1 MIKNSS
7 NLTSAASEIIS
18 SSSTQRNKLFSAGKV
33 PRKLITKSY
42 KITNDSSHPDS
53 LNNANN
59 NHERR
64 NISRNSNKRPNN
76 KSVIVNNNDLSR
88 ESKGTTSLNLSNI
101 RYKDGYVIKDAT
113 NSNPGYGLW
122 SIKIPQ
128 IEKKSNQ
135 SEEINKNIDLS
146 PKKEESKN
154 DNIIKNMNIINY
166 INNINNIN
174 IINDKSNSDNN
185 ISETNY
191 KYTNF
196 IDNEKLYENHLKTKK
211 VIGKL
216 YNKLNDLEKKYMK
229 ALSNFYEKK
238 YLCRNSIKMKKEYD
252 LQLKNNFDEI
262 KIIKDKTEEIG
273 SQNKVLED
281 ALSNTRNEINR
292 LLNVMKDDKDSMKKL
307 KEEYEDRMKNEE
319 IERERMNEIIKINEG
334 KIEVLN
340 EKTSQLADDKNL
352 GNEKIK
358 SNDYNFV
365 FEEDNENKKE
375 YEIKK
380 LKEMALNLQ
389 VKICSLKKEIKS
401 NDDEIEK
408 LNNVMKYKNLKDEY
422 QKNNINNLFYLIEE
436 NEINSHNNNI
446 ILKNKN
452 EIIRKLNEN
461 ILFRKG
467 GSIKLKK
474 LPRSSSQSL
483 LLNKK
488 AYNL

>member
-18 SSSTQRNKLFSAGKV
+18 SSSTQRNKIFSARKV

-53 LNNANN
+53 LNNINKNN
-59 NHERR
+59 ERK

-76 KSVIVNNNDLSR
+76 KSAIVNNNDLSR

-101 RYKDGYVIKDAT
+101 RYKDGYVIKDPT

-128 IEKKSNQ
+128 IEKKANQ
-135 SEEINKNIDLS
+135 SEEINKNMDSS

-154 DNIIKNMNIINY
+154 DNNIKNINIINY
-166 INNINNIN
+166 TNNINNIN
-174 IINDKSNSDNN
+174 FINDKSNSDNN
-185 ISETNY
+185 INETNY

-252 LQLKNNFDEI
+252 LQLKNNVDEI

-281 ALSNTRNEINR
+281 ALSYTRNEINR
-292 LLNVMKDDKDSMKKL
+292 LLNIMKDDKDSMKKL

-319 IERERMNEIIKINEG
+319 IERERLNEIIKINEG

-340 EKTSQLADDKNL
+340 EKTSQLADAKNL

-365 FEEDNENKKE
+365 FDEDNENKKL

-380 LKEMALNLQ
+380 LKEIALNLP
-389 VKICSLKKEIKS
+389 VKICNLKKEIKS

-483 LLNKK
+483 LLNKN

>member
-18 SSSTQRNKLFSAGKV
+18 SSSSQRNKLFSAGKI

-53 LNNANN
+53 LNNINN
-59 NHERR
+59 NIEIR
-64 NISRNSNKRPNN
+64 NITRNSIKRTNN
-76 KSVIVNNNDLSR
+76 KSFVINNNDLSR
-88 ESKGTTSLNLSNI
+88 ESKGTISLNLSNI
-101 RYKDGYVIKDAT
+101 MYKDGYVLKDAT

-128 IEKKSNQ
+128 TEKNSNQ
-135 SEEINKNIDLS
+135 NEELNKNMHLS

-154 DNIIKNMNIINY
+154 DNGIKNMNIINY
-166 INNINNIN
+166 TNNINNIN
-174 IINDKSNSDNN
+174 IMNDKSNINN
-185 ISETNY
+185 NNETNY
-191 KYTNF
+191 KYTKY
-196 IDNEKLYENHLKTKK
+196 IDNEKLVENHIKTKK

-216 YNKLNDLEKKYMK
+216 SNKLNDLEKKYMK

-238 YLCRNSIKMKKEYD
+238 YLCRNSIKMQKEYD
-252 LQLKNNFDEI
+252 LLLKNNVDEI
-262 KIIKDKTEEIG
+262 KILKDKTEEIG

-292 LLNVMKDDKDSMKKL
+292 LLNVMKDDKNNMKKI
-307 KEEYEDRMKNEE
+307 KEEYEDRIKKEE
-319 IERERMNEIIKINEG
+319 IERERLNDIIKINEQ

-340 EKTSQLADDKNL
+340 EKTSQLADAKNL
-352 GNEKIK
+352 GNQKLGM
-358 SNDYNFV
+358 NDYNYGFD
-365 FEEDNENKKE
+365 ENNENKKE
-375 YEIKK
+375 YEIKT
-380 LKEMALNLQ
+380 LKEIALNLQ
-389 VKICSLKKEIKS
+389 IKICNLKKEIKS
-401 NDDEIEK
+401 NDEEIEK
-408 LNNVMKYKNLKDEY
+408 LNNVMKYKNVKDEY

-452 EIIRKLNEN
+452 EIIRKLNEQF
-461 ILFRKG
+461 LFQKG

>member
-1 MIKNSS
+1 MIKNST

-18 SSSTQRNKLFSAGKV
+18 SSSSQRNKLFSAGRV

-53 LNNANN
+53 LNN
-59 NHERR
+59 ERR
-64 NISRNSNKRPNN
+64 NISRNSIKRTNN
-76 KSVIVNNNDLSR
+76 KSFIINNNDLSR
-88 ESKGTTSLNLSNI
+88 ESKGTISLNLSNI
-101 RYKDGYVIKDAT
+101 QYKDGYVLKDAV

-135 SEEINKNIDLS
+135 NEELSKNMHLS

-154 DNIIKNMNIINY
+154 DNGIKNMNIINY
-166 INNINNIN
+166 TNNINSIN
-174 IINDKSNSDNN
+174 IINDNSNLNN
-185 ISETNY
+185 NNETNY
-191 KYTNF
+191 KYTKY
-196 IDNEKLYENHLKTKK
+196 IDNEKLVENHTKTKN

-216 YNKLNDLEKKYMK
+216 SNKLNDLEKKYMK

-238 YLCRNSIKMKKEYD
+238 YLCRNSIKMQKEYD
-252 LQLKNNFDEI
+252 LLLKNNVDEI
-262 KIIKDKTEEIG
+262 KILKDKTEDIG

-292 LLNVMKDDKDSMKKL
+292 LLNVMKDDKNNMKNL
-307 KEEYEDRMKNEE
+307 KEEYEDRIKKEE
-319 IERERMNEIIKINEG
+319 IERERLNDIIKVNEQQ
-334 KIEVLN
+334 IEVLN
-340 EKTSQLADDKNL
+340 EKTSQLADAKNL
-352 GNEKIK
+352 GFEKLGT
-358 SNDYNFV
+358 NDYIYGFDEN
-365 FEEDNENKKE
+365 NENKKE
-375 YEIKK
+375 FEIKA
-380 LKEMALNLQ
+380 LKEIALNLQ
-389 VKICSLKKEIKS
+389 VKISNLKKEIKS
-401 NDDEIEK
+401 NDEEIEK
-408 LNNVMKYKNLKDEY
+408 LNDVMKYKNIKDEY

-436 NEINSHNNNI
+436 NEINSHNNNN

-461 ILFRKG
+461 IVFQKG
-467 GSIKLKK
+467 RNIKLKK
-474 LPRSSSQSL
+474 LPRSSSQSI